1 MRARP
6 STAFVFRPM
15 SKMLFLAYEGRIVPK
30 ARMNTQG
37 KATKR
42 SRDYLE
48 SQKSQAWVYKQQ
60 AKEQGWN
67 IPDHD
72 ECLSIS
78 AFFFF
83 KDDRVRDIDNL
94 LGAVQDA
101 IQYAGLIEN
110 DKQIKVIQDCAVF
123 NNSENDMVLVVLSEI
138 DMEELA
144 IKASE
149 LLRRIKA

>member
-1 MRARP
+1 MNK
-6 STAFVFRPM
+6 V
-15 SKMLFLAYEGRIVPK
+15 LFLAYEGKIVPK

-60 AKEQGWN
+60 AKKQGWN
-67 IPDHD
+67 TPDHD
-72 ECLSIS
+72 KCLSIS

-123 NNSENDMVLVVLSEI
+123 NNSEKNMVLVVLSEI
-138 DMEELA
+138 DIEELVRKA
-144 IKASE
+144 SNLLRQIKA
-149 LLRRIKA
+149 